1 MVCTKCGMVGADV
14 RPNWKERKKWRSEGS
29 DRGAM
34 ATLNDERRRA
44 LRLLARYPDGCAEA
58 VLLAEGFAVG
68 QLAVLVVDGFAKM
81 YRTPTEVDGRQKNVI
96 WMEIT
101 EEGRN
106 AIAE

>member
-1 MVCTKCGMVGADV
+1 
-14 RPNWKERKKWRSEGS
+14 
-29 DRGAM
+29 M
-34 ATLNDERRRA
+34 ATLNDEQKRA
-44 LRLLARYPDGCAEA
+44 LQLLARHPDGCAEA
-58 VLLAEGFAVG
+58 VLLAEGFSVG

-81 YRTPTEVDGRQKNVI
+81 HRTPTDVDGRQKNVI